1 VPIIT
6 SFAAGS
12 TRGLGQFRRV
22 VFGEAAAGATG
33 DASFKYVTLLLSGN
47 GTNND
52 NNNVFR
58 DSSNNNFTVTR
69 NGNPTQGTFSP
80 YGNNWSN
87 YFDGSATYLSVP
99 TNSAFVFG
107 TGDFTVEAW
116 VYMTATPGGT
126 GGQII
131 GMHNNGVTAQ
141 WIIIVYEGSTIFYT
155 QIPGTGSVSRIDVAA
170 IPLNTWTHLAMTR
183 SGTTMRGFVNGF
195 LVGSTSNSLNL
206 TDPSVPVTI
215 GADNDGS
222 DCRFTGYISNV
233 RVVKG
238 TALYTASFTPSSSP
252 LTAVS
257 GTSLLTCH
265 LPYLKDSS
273 TNNFAVT
280 RNGNVSVVKFSQF
293 TSNTAYSAN
302 TIGGSVYMDGTGDYL
317 QTPASTAYVNNGS
330 TNLTIEAWVYCTS
343 AGYWYLHDQGSGNA
357 AAIAINFSATGGYI
371 YWYSPAFGYL
381 TSTPS
386 NLNLPINSWIHLA
399 FVRNGSSTAVYVN
412 GVSVQTGTNSA
423 AYGINGTFDIGR
435 YAGGAGYNFPGYI
448 CDFRYVNGTAVY
460 TSNFTPPTAPLTNI
474 NNTSLLYNFTNAGI
488 ADSAMMNDL
497 ETVGDAKISTS
508 VSKFGGSSM
517 AFDGTGDYVLSN
529 MATTDLYAFGRGDFT
544 IEMWVYFV
552 ALPSSGDFDNLID
565 FRPNGVNGLYPT
577 IYVDGTAKTLR
588 YLTDSADKITGST
601 TISTS
606 TWYHVAVTRSGTST
620 KMFLNG
626 TQEGSTYTDSNV
638 YINATQRPIIA
649 ANGYLNGGGGLLNG
663 YIDDLRITKGVARYT
678 ANFTPPTAALPTSG
692 AVSSTVPSFV
702 EYLVV
707 AGGAG
712 GGGGSS
718 IGGYTG
724 GGGGGAG
731 GMRMGYIDIVSG
743 ISYNV
748 TVGAGGS
755 AGGTASVGSNGTN
768 SVFGTVSS
776 RGGGR
781 GSNGAGIAYDPSG
794 GGGGGAGG
802 SGGGSGYRFT
812 VGGAAATGQGNTGG
826 FAGPG
831 EQGSGGG
838 GGAGAVGGNGS
849 NSPTCYT
856 GGNGGNGL
864 ASSITG
870 TPVTYAGGGGAGGLG
885 DGGYNGRGG
894 TGGTGGGGTGAGN
907 NGVYTTPGGNATAGT
922 TNLGGG
928 GGGGARNVPGNP
940 AALGAAGGSGVV
952 VIRYAD
958 SFAAAAS
965 TTGSPE
971 ATTADGFRIYRW
983 TGSGSITF

>member
-1 VPIIT
+1 MPIIT

-22 VFGEAAAGATG
+22 VFGEAVAGVTG
-33 DASFKYVTLLLSGN
+33 DASFKYVTLLLSGD
-47 GTNND
+47 GTNNA

-87 YFDGSATYLSVP
+87 YFDGGATYLSVP

-107 TGDFTVEAW
+107 TGDFTIEAW
-116 VYMTATPGGT
+116 VYMTALPGASGA
-126 GGQII
+126 QIV
-131 GMHNNGVTAQ
+131 GHHNSGVVAQ
-141 WIIIVYEGSTIFYT
+141 WIILLGESSTLFYT
-155 QIPGTGSVSRIDVAA
+155 QIPNNPSVSRIDAA
-170 IPLNTWTHLAMTR
+170 GIPLNTWTHLAMTR
-183 SGTTMRGFVNGF
+183 SGTTMRGFINGF
-195 LVGSTSNSLNL
+195 QVGSVSNSLNL

-265 LPYLKDSS
+265 LPYIKDSS

-280 RNGNVSVVKFSQF
+280 RNGNVSVEKFSQF

-357 AAIAINFSATGGYI
+357 AAIAINFSTTGGYI

-435 YAGGAGYNFPGYI
+435 YSGGAGYNFPGYI

-488 ADSAMMNDL
+488 TDSAMMNDF
-497 ETVGDAKISTS
+497 ETVGDTRISTS
-508 VSKFGGSSM
+508 VTKFGTGSIS
-517 AFDGTGDYVLSN
+517 FDGTGDYLERPNTKNLSFE
-529 MATTDLYAFGRGDFT
+529 TGDFT
-544 IEMWVYFV
+544 VECWFYANSLSATNYATLMGFHDGTPNTWGAYV
-552 ALPSSGDFDNLID
+552 
-565 FRPNGVNGLYPT
+565 RTNGVFFFG
-577 IYVDGTAKTLR
+577 
-588 YLTDSADKITGST
+588 SGST
-601 TISTS
+601 LTGAGTVNTS
-606 TWYHVAVTRSGTST
+606 TWYHFAATRSGST
-620 KMFLNG
+620 LRVFLDG
-626 TQEGSTYTDSNV
+626 VQQASATVSGSYVDGGVKFRVGADSAS
-638 YINATQRPIIA
+638 NA
-649 ANGYLNGGGGLLNG
+649 LFNG
-663 YIDDLRITKGVARYT
+663 YIDDLRITKGIARYT
-678 ANFTPPTAALPTSG
+678 SNFTPPTASFANSG
-692 AVSSTVPSFV
+692 SVSSTVPSFV
-702 EYLVV
+702 EYLIV
-707 AGGAG
+707 AG
-712 GGGGSS
+712 GGGGGGGSNA
-718 IGGYTG
+718 GGYTG

-731 GMRMGYIDIVSG
+731 GMRTGYIDIVSG

-748 TVGAGGS
+748 TVGGGGS
-755 AGGTASVGSNGTN
+755 AGGTAAFGSNGTN

-781 GSNGAGIAYDPSG
+781 GSNGAGTAYDGTG

-812 VGGAAATGQGNTGG
+812 VGGAAATGQGNNGG
-826 FAGPG
+826 FAGTG
-831 EQGSGGG
+831 EEGSGGG
-838 GGAGAVGGNGS
+838 GGAGAVGNNGS
-849 NSPTCYT
+849 TSPAQYT
-856 GGNGGNGL
+856 GGNGGAGAN
-864 ASSITG
+864 SSITG
-870 TPVTYAGGGGAGGLG
+870 TSVTYAGGGGAGGLG

-894 TGGTGGGGTGAGN
+894 TGGIGGGGTGGGN
-907 NGVYTTPGGNATAGT
+907 NGVYTSPGGNATAGT
-922 TNLGGG
+922 ANLGGG
-928 GGGGARNVPGNP
+928 GGGGTRNVGGNTP
-940 AALGAAGGSGVV
+940 ATGAAGGSGVV
-952 VIRYAD
+952 IIRYAD
-958 SFAAAAS
+958 SFAAATS

-971 ATTADGFRIYRW
+971 VTTSGGYRIYRW
-983 TGSGSITF
+983 TGSGSIIF